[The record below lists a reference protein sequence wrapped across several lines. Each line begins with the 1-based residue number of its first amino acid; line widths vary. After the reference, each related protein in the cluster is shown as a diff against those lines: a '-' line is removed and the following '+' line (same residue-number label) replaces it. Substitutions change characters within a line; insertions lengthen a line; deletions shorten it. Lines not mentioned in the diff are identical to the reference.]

1 VIRHILF
8 DFDGTI
14 ADSRSLIIRLYND
27 LAAQYGYGRIDDD
40 NLEALRKL
48 PLAER
53 GIALGIPLLRIPEL
67 AIYAKRRYREYIAG
81 LQPIPGVPELLQQ
94 LHEDGLAM
102 TILSS
107 NREGT
112 IRSFL
117 AGAGLP
123 PFTEVLSSRGLF
135 AKHQTLRRWLKRSGA
150 DPAETLYVGDEHRD
164 AVACGKAGVRMV
176 GVAWGYDAPE
186 LLLSAGAAAVFRHPA
201 ELADWV
207 LRQNGG
213 KGLAQ

>member
-27 LAAQYGYGRIDDD
+27 LAEQYGYGRIDDD
-40 NLEALRKL
+40 NLEELRQL
-48 PLAER
+48 PLVER
-53 GIALGIPLLRIPEL
+53 GAALGIPLLRIPEL
-67 AIYAKRRYREYIAG
+67 ALQAKRRYRDYLID
-81 LQPIPGVPELLQQ
+81 LQPIPGVPELLRH
-94 LHEDGLAM
+94 LHEDGLAL

-117 AGAGLP
+117 ASAGLP
-123 PFTEVLSSRGLF
+123 PFTEVLSSRGMF
-135 AKHQTLRRWLKRSGA
+135 TKHQTLRRWLKRSGA
-150 DPAETLYVGDEHRD
+150 APSETLYVGDEHRD

-186 LLLSAGAAAVFRHPA
+186 LLLAAGAEAVFQQPA

-207 LRQNGG
+207 LQQNR
-213 KGLAQ
+213 